1 MADALKQSRLR
12 RRSLKSIRPADNA
25 EQLTKLLSGSPSF
38 NASRV
43 GEILIEE
50 GLVNREQLKD
60 AIEIQ
65 QQEPHRRLGEI
76 LQERGSVTHETVL
89 STLAL
94 KLGIPFVQLKNFNVD
109 PMAVSRLSSE
119 MARRYQVCPLMF
131 YQGRLVVAL
140 SDPTDQE
147 LTHLLRFL
155 TGASIEPVIATVTD
169 IRQALMHN
177 YGASEEESAMGQ
189 LGIVEE
195 GDSAQDSDAIEQ
207 LGSEKPVVRLVG
219 NIIREAIQRRASD
232 IHLRPQD
239 GQVDLLYRIDG
250 SLQMIRRFSK
260 ALLPA
265 VVSRIKIL
273 GRMNIAERRLPQDGR
288 TRVTSGEQVC
298 DLRISII
305 PTSLGESVVIRVLN
319 KSAGL
324 KSIDEI
330 GFNKR
335 DKEIFEHLIH
345 KPNGLLLVTGPTGSG
360 KSTTLYAALDAVR
373 KMNVK
378 IITTENP
385 VEYEM
390 EDVEQIAVN
399 TVPGYTFARALRHI
413 LRHDPDVIMVGEIR
427 DRETAQIAVESSLTG
442 HLVLSTLHTN
452 SSAATV
458 TRLVEMGV
466 EPYLVSST
474 LSGVIAQRLVR
485 RNCPHCRVE
494 EKISTSVRKSVGA
507 GPRERFYRG
516 EGCDHCGGTGYFG
529 RMVTYELMQVMAEMR
544 KLIARNANM
553 GEYFEQA
560 VADGMVPL
568 TQQALELARAK
579 HTSLEEVYRVRLN

>member
-1 MADALKQSRLR
+1 MADALQQKHVKVKGLEAVKATES
-12 RRSLKSIRPADNA
+12 A
-25 EQLTKLLSGSPSF
+25 EQLNRALSAHPSF
-38 NASRV
+38 YPHRL
-43 GEILIEE
+43 GEILVEA
-50 GLVNREQLKD
+50 GLITERQLQD

-65 QQEPHRRLGEI
+65 EQEPHRRLGEI
-76 LQERGSVTHETVL
+76 LNDQGVVTQETVIA
-89 STLAL
+89 TLAL
-94 KLGIPFVQLKNFNVD
+94 KLGIPHVRLKSFDID
-109 PMAVSRLSSE
+109 PMAIARISAE
-119 MARRYQVCPLMF
+119 TARRYQIFPLMF
-131 YQGRLVVAL
+131 YRGRLVVAL

-147 LTHLLRFL
+147 IIHLLRFL
-155 TGASIEPVIATVTD
+155 TGLSIEPVVATVSD
-169 IRQALMHN
+169 IRQALTEH
-177 YGASEEESAMGQ
+177 YGSSEEESAMGQ
-189 LGIVEE
+189 LGLMEDE
-195 GDSAQDSDAIEQ
+195 SLAQEQEAIEQ

-232 IHLRPQD
+232 IHIRPQD

-250 SLQMIRRFSK
+250 SLIRIRHFSK

-288 TRVTSGEQVC
+288 TRVSSGDTVC
-298 DLRISII
+298 DLRISVI
-305 PTSLGESVVIRVLN
+305 PTSQGESVVIRVLN

-330 GFNKR
+330 GFSKR
-335 DKEIFEHLIH
+335 DQEIFEHLIH

-360 KSTTLYAALDAVR
+360 KSTTLYAALAEVR
-373 KMNVK
+373 NQNVK

-390 EDVEQIAVN
+390 SDIEQIAVN

-452 SSAATV
+452 SAAATV
-458 TRLVEMGV
+458 SRLVDMGV
-466 EPYLVSST
+466 EPYLISST
-474 LSGVIAQRLVR
+474 IIGVIAQRLVR
-485 RNCPHCRVE
+485 KNCPYCRVE
-494 EKISTSVRKSVGA
+494 EKVSPNVRKSVGA
-507 GPRERFYRG
+507 GPREKFYRG
-516 EGCDHCGGTGYFG
+516 EGCDHCNETGYFG
-529 RMVTYELMQVMAEMR
+529 RMVTYELMQISPEMR
-544 KLIARNANM
+544 RLIARNANS
-553 GEYFEQA
+553 GEYYEQA

-568 TQQALELARAK
+568 TENALELARAK